1 MNPRY
6 IRHGLLIAVLLACV
20 ALNLSA
26 QDNVTISKSRL
37 EELERKEAELNK
49 LKGNANKAA
58 DENARLKKQH
68 EIDAA
73 KLAAKPP
80 APVQV
85 AAPAIARDIPAIDTL
100 PAISHGDIVEA
111 LDLSQ
116 YYQQDAAGAD
126 RRFGKKSFKVR
137 GEVIGFEKK
146 LIARQYHVLLRTVD
160 QNIKLDCEVNPPE
173 AFRSVYPAKEGT
185 ELIATMPREKNGVL
199 MKVGDTVV
207 ISGECTGLRDSRVHM
222 SSCELKS
229 VAVPGKAPAPPQ

>member
-1 MNPRY
+1 MHTRY
-6 IRHGLLIAVLLACV
+6 IRSGLLAAALLAGISRSVC
-20 ALNLSA
+20 A

-49 LKGNANKAA
+49 LKGDTNKTV

-73 KLAAKPP
+73 KLAAPPISPAP
-80 APVQV
+80 APVV
-85 AAPAIARDIPAIDTL
+85 VRAVPPVDSL
-100 PAISHGDIVEA
+100 PAISHDDVVES

-116 YYQQDAAGAD
+116 YFHQDAASAD
-126 RRFGKKSFKVR
+126 QRFGKRSFKLR

-146 LIARQYHVLLRTVD
+146 LFARPYHLLLKSVD
-160 QNIKLDCEVNPPE
+160 QTLKVDCEVNPPE
-173 AFRSVYPAKEGT
+173 KFNSVFPAKEGT
-185 ELIATMPREKNGVL
+185 ELIATLPGEKRGVL

-207 ISGECTGLRDSRVHM
+207 VSGQCTGLHDLRVHM

-229 VAVPGKAPAPPQ
+229 VAVPGQTQVIQQ